1 MAEFLL
7 DNLQVEALSEILT
20 IHCPDIELLPPDGV
34 LSFTHRL
41 VVELVRD
48 CLTKYHRGHLT
59 SEYLTDLLQNI
70 RTLLQQAEERSQ
82 YGDLAFIKEPAE
94 KVLCVL
100 EGPAR
105 SPERLETP
113 EGDDK
118 DGENVPPE
126 SPDPDTSQPGPS
138 SDLSTET
145 PELADPE
152 SVICEIPEIHEP
164 VAETPEGDDKDGEN
178 VPPES
183 PDPDTSQP
191 GPSSDLSTE
200 TPELADPESV
210 ICEIPEIHEPDAETP
225 EGDDKDVENVP
236 PESPDP
242 DTSQPGPSS
251 DLSTETPE
259 LVDPESVICEIPEI
273 HDPVANLMES
283 LIPARKPQMSDY
295 ETSKLISGGCFGAV
309 YLVRHKDSQQIF
321 AMKKMAKK
329 KLETPKDVEDVF
341 LERDILTFAN
351 CPFVVSML
359 CSFPTISHLCMVM
372 EYVGGGDCGSL
383 LNRRGTLSVPL
394 ARLYFAETVLAVEY
408 LHSYGVVHRDLKPYN
423 LLITT
428 AGHIKV
434 TDFGLSKVGV
444 MIPKTNTYKQ
454 SAEDISR
461 EFKDREKC
469 GTVHYMAPEVIL
481 KKGYGRP
488 VDWWSMGIILHEFLV
503 GSVPFD
509 GDSIPEINKKIV
521 LGKISWNS
529 KRSPPPDAKNLI
541 TELLRINPEHRRGTG
556 GAFEIKDH
564 PFVSNLDFDNLLNQK
579 PMYIPHL
586 VSDLDTSLFINH
598 ADIDMHM
605 VSENEEDT
613 SEDIKSLDFQNFT
626 SSSERLSKI
635 CTIAN
640 STMNN
645 EDSKSHPECTKAS
658 STKISAI

>member
-1 MAEFLL
+1 M
-7 DNLQVEALSEILT
+7 SPRYPLT
-20 IHCPDIELLPPDGV
+20 L
-34 LSFTHRL
+34 
-41 VVELVRD
+41 
-48 CLTKYHRGHLT
+48 
-59 SEYLTDLLQNI
+59 I
-70 RTLLQQAEERSQ
+70 RVSR
-82 YGDLAFIKEPAE
+82 
-94 KVLCVL
+94 
-100 EGPAR
+100 
-105 SPERLETP
+105 
-113 EGDDK
+113 
-118 DGENVPPE
+118 
-126 SPDPDTSQPGPS
+126 GPS

-164 VAETPEGDDKDGEN
+164 VT
-178 VPPES
+178 
-183 PDPDTSQP
+183 
-191 GPSSDLSTE
+191 
-200 TPELADPESV
+200 
-210 ICEIPEIHEPDAETP
+210 
-225 EGDDKDVENVP
+225 
-236 PESPDP
+236 
-242 DTSQPGPSS
+242 
-251 DLSTETPE
+251 
-259 LVDPESVICEIPEI
+259 
-273 HDPVANLMES
+273 NLMES

-309 YLVRHKDSQQIF
+309 YLVHHKDSQQIF

-329 KLETPKDVEDVF
+329 NLETPKDVEDVF

-359 CSFPTISHLCMVM
+359 CSFPTRSHLCMVM

-444 MIPKTNTYKQ
+444 MLPKTNTYKQ
-454 SAEDISR
+454 SAEDIST

-469 GTVHYMAPEVIL
+469 GTDHYMAPEVIL

-521 LGKISWNS
+521 LG
-529 KRSPPPDAKNLI
+529 
-541 TELLRINPEHRRGTG
+541 

-564 PFVSNLDFDNLLNQK
+564 PFVSNLDFDNLLNLK
-579 PMYIPHL
+579 PTYIPHL

-613 SEDIKSLDFQNFT
+613 SEDNKSLDFQNFT
-626 SSSERLSKI
+626 SSSERLSKL

-640 STMNN
+640 SMMNN

-658 STKISAI
+658 STKISAMQKESFPESDGDDAISLLPSSSPLSEFPADEKRESAIKGNIEQENPENVKKGRKRKGSIFRRIYHPAGVDYPGLLACLHVVAPPLQTSKRRETSTSSTLKSSRSTITAGEA